1 MINMVLLDTLYFMLL
16 FLFIFSCLYVLK
28 IAFEIVIV
36 YLSKSGKVDL
46 GKYGF
51 LFIGLAISYIITYL
65 IEI

>member
-1 MINMVLLDTLYFMLL
+1 
-16 FLFIFSCLYVLK
+16 VLK